1 MVDDRALHHQ
11 QGPEHEPAN
20 QLECLAGSDT
30 AGHGDD
36 SYLDSGD
43 GVSLY
48 DVRVDALHVVLDD
61 TLVQEAERGLEA
73 TKETSLLHGLRVE
86 PEEVVLA
93 GLEDFRLCRQD
104 GFVLD
109 PRV

>member
-30 AGHGDD
+30 VGHGDD
-36 SYLDSGD
+36 SYLYSGD

-61 TLVQEAERGLEA
+61 ALIQVAQGIVKPANQ
-73 TKETSLLHGLRVE
+73 TSVLHGLGIE
-86 PEEVVLA
+86 AEEVILIVTLHSS
-93 GLEDFRLCRQD
+93 Q
-104 GFVLD
+104 
-109 PRV
+109 

>member
-11 QGPEHEPAN
+11 QGPEHEPTN

-30 AGHGDD
+30 AGHSDD

-73 TKETSLLHGLRVE
+73 TEETSLLHGLRVE

-93 GLEDFRLCRQD
+93 GLEDFRLSRQD
-104 GFVLD
+104 SFVLD